1 MNNIIINRNLI
12 KKISSFLKKANSL
25 KYLNPNIFETIDGY
39 KEIDYMSFNDY
50 YLDYIAN
57 LPRLDFE
64 NAAKISR
71 EVYQLYGKE
80 KEFDRILEKLI
91 NNYNIDTGS
100 LNKDDDNCITKA
112 SESRVLL
119 SGTYYDVVLLCHE
132 IGHKLIYNN
141 SMYPSDIMDSFLFET
156 PSIILEFSASNYLR
170 DTYGVDI
177 NADGL
182 RKIHVLSM
190 KRENSIENNIFLII
204 IKLLKAK
211 KLSVINLYKE
221 LIKNIDIVEYL
232 NRQGS
237 SIETCVDEGIS
248 AYSYD
253 IGYILGN
260 YTNNSDNK
268 IEILNVILKYKDNGI
283 NMPFTIEEEI
293 IKETLGYQKYTKR

>member
-50 YLDYIAN
+50 YLEYIAN

-132 IGHKLIYNN
+132 IGHKLRYDD
-141 SMYPSDIMDSFLFET
+141 SMNPSDIMDSFLFET
-156 PSIILEFSASNYLR
+156 PSIILEFAASDYLR
-170 DTYGVDI
+170 DNYGIDI
-177 NADGL
+177 NAEQL
-182 RKIHVLSM
+182 RKTHVLSM
-190 KRENSIENNIFLII
+190 RRENGIENNIFLTV
-204 IKLLKAK
+204 IKLLKER
-211 KLSVINLYKE
+211 KLSIINLYKE
-221 LIKNIDIVEYL
+221 FIKNTNIIEYL

-237 SIETCVDEGIS
+237 SIEACVDEGMS

-260 YTNNSDNK
+260 YTNSSDNK
-268 IEILNVILKYKDNGI
+268 IEILNMLLNYKDNGI

-293 IKETLGYQKYTKR
+293 IKEALEYQKYTK